1 MKTFISMK
9 KHKILSVTQAIYI
22 CQFTFFFFF
31 FFIVNT
37 MPDSFYFQYSIFNI
51 ILI

>member
-9 KHKILSVTQAIYI
+9 KHQILSVTQAIYI
-22 CQFTFFFFF
+22 CQFTF